1 MAKAKRNSTEAGPLD
16 AAAWSEAALDAL
28 AVRGIDGVRVEVL
41 ATALGVT
48 KGSFYWHFKDRD
60 ALFELMLADWR
71 KRATLRLIERL
82 DRGNP
87 LPADRLRRLLRLPI
101 TGERSARAA
110 DVELAVRLWGRS
122 DLRARAALE
131 EVDRLRLRYIA
142 GLIEQHGT
150 PPDEANARAVIAY
163 AYMRVAAT
171 LVAPADTGLIERC
184 EALLIGSRDGHTEM
198 VSPPSDASIA
208 PVM

>member
-1 MAKAKRNSTEAGPLD
+1 MARTKRNAMQAGPLD
-16 AAAWSEAALDAL
+16 ASVWSDAALDAL
-28 AVRGIDGVRVEVL
+28 ALRGIDGVRVEVL

-60 ALFELMLADWR
+60 ALFERMLADWR

-82 DRGNP
+82 DREST
-87 LPADRLRRLLRLPI
+87 LPADRLQRLLRLPI

-110 DVELAVRLWGRS
+110 DVELAIRLWGRS
-122 DLRARAALE
+122 DRRARAALE
-131 EVDRLRLRYIA
+131 EVDGLRLRYIA
-142 GLIEQHGT
+142 GLIEQHGA

-171 LVAPADTGLIERC
+171 LVAPADAGLIERC
-184 EALLIGSRDGHTEM
+184 EALLIGPRDDQTEM
-198 VSPPSDASIA
+198 VSPPSDTSIA
-208 PVM
+208 PVT

>member
-1 MAKAKRNSTEAGPLD
+1 MAKAKRNSTAAGPLD

-60 ALFELMLADWR
+60 ALFERMLADWR

-110 DVELAVRLWGRS
+110 DVELAVRLWGRR
-122 DLRARAALE
+122 DPRARAALE
-131 EVDRLRLRYIA
+131 EVDGLRLRYIA
-142 GLIEQHGT
+142 GLIEQHGAA
-150 PPDEANARAVIAY
+150 PDEANARAVIAY

-171 LVAPADTGLIERC
+171 LVAPADTELIERC
-184 EALLIGSRDGHTEM
+184 EALLIGPQGGQTEM
-198 VSPPSDASIA
+198 VSPPSDTSIA
-208 PVM
+208 PVT